1 MLFSDW
7 TIGTRG
13 LAVWRVFEGIL
24 FWSSAVPIYMFHF
37 LLILFMIFRSKDVSI
52 AI

>member
-13 LAVWRVFEGIL
+13 LAVWRVFERIV
-24 FWSSAVPIYMFHF
+24 FRSSAVPIYICHL
-37 LLILFMIFRSKDVSI
+37 LLIFLIIFPSKDVSI